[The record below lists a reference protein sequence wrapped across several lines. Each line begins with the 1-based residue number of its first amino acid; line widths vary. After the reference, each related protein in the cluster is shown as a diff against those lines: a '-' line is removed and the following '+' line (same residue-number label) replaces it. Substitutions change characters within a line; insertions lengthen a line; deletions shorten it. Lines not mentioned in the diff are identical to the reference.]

1 MIVMENRM
9 MGKVLAHA
17 KFTNRDDRTLVE
29 AGNLPADEV
38 RQIETTGIVDTGA
51 AMIVISEEMSNQLG
65 LPFNSEVTVRYADSR
80 TATRKIVGQLEVE
93 ILGRRS
99 VFRAIVEPTRKEPLI
114 GVIVLEDL
122 DLLVDPRN
130 QTLLP
135 RDPKGEVYEIE

>member
-1 MIVMENRM
+1 MENRM

-17 KFTNRDDRTLVE
+17 KFTNAADRILSA
-29 AGNLPADEV
+29 AGSLPADQV
-38 RQIETTGIVDTGA
+38 RQMDVTGIVDTGA
-51 AMIVISEEMSNQLG
+51 AMIVISEEMADQLG
-65 LPFNSEVTVRYADSR
+65 LPFNSEVSVRYADSR
-80 TATRKIVGQLEVE
+80 TATRRIVGQLEVE

-99 VFRAIVEPTRKEPLI
+99 IFRAIVEPTRKEPLI